1 VNERLI
7 PPPTENDWLKTE
19 PSRSPH
25 RPGPLVRFLD
35 FLLSRSA
42 LAGRVTELEYDMTEQ
57 TTRTDELNEGLAALG
72 SGLDELATRISE
84 LDDDP
89 NNITPEQVAAVK
101 ALGERVNGLAVA
113 APEIPTPTEPT
124 LPESPEVGPEPTTP
138 QV

>member
-1 VNERLI
+1 M
-7 PPPTENDWLKTE
+7 
-19 PSRSPH
+19 S
-25 RPGPLVRFLD
+25 RPGPLARFLD

-57 TTRTDELNEGLAALG
+57 TTRTDELNEGLTALG

-113 APEIPTPTEPT
+113 APEIPTPTEPA
-124 LPESPEVGPEPTTP
+124 LPENPEVGPEPTTP
-138 QV
+138 QA

>member
-1 VNERLI
+1 M
-7 PPPTENDWLKTE
+7 
-19 PSRSPH
+19 SRS
-25 RPGPLVRFLD
+25 GLLTRFLD

-57 TTRTDELNEGLAALG
+57 TTRTDELNEGLTALG
-72 SGLDELATRISE
+72 SGLDELATRIAE

-89 NNITPEQVAAVK
+89 NNITAEQVAAVK

-124 LPESPEVGPEPTTP
+124 EPESPVVDPEPTSP
-138 QV
+138 EA